1 MCTEH
6 FSLSDGG
13 PMLVHPP
20 KDLPQVIPAQ
30 MRRVNNLI
38 SRRVNYYSRQN
49 GVEVA
54 PWPVD
59 GVFDLQSIL
68 DMDPVTIVTNRPERL
83 FQMLDP
89 DFEMPEAAAA
99 LLADPSLAR

>member
-1 MCTEH
+1 VQKVQAA
-6 FSLSDGG
+6 G
-13 PMLVHPP
+13 
-20 KDLPQVIPAQ
+20 I
-30 MRRVNNLI
+30 
-38 SRRVNYYSRQN
+38 
-49 GVEVA
+49 EVA

>member
-1 MCTEH
+1 MTGVQTCA
-6 FSLSDGG
+6 
-13 PMLVHPP
+13 
-20 KDLPQVIPAQ
+20 LPI
-30 MRRVNNLI
+30 L
-38 SRRVNYYSRQN
+38 
-49 GVEVA
+49 A

-89 DFEMPEAAAA
+89 DFQMPEAAA
-99 LLADPSLAR
+99 LLADPNLAR

>member
-1 MCTEH
+1 M
-6 FSLSDGG
+6 LSCQYNTCFRDRN
-13 PMLVHPP
+13 LVQ
-20 KDLPQVIPAQ
+20 KVQAAGI
-30 MRRVNNLI
+30 
-38 SRRVNYYSRQN
+38 
-49 GVEVA
+49 EVA

-68 DMDPVTIVTNRPERL
+68 GHGPVTIVTNRPERL